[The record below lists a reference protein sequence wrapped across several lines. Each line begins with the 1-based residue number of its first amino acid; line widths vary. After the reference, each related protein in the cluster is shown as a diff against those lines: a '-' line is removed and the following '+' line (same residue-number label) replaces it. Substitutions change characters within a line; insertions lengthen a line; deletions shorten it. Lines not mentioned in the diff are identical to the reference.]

1 MKALFMFPVFILLF
15 GACSSIRPGA
25 DEQNATR
32 LASTFPDRAAQSAYT
47 DFTASVCR
55 LTAFVNYRT
64 LVFEPDSLVTVSEI
78 GRRSGPGT
86 IRTRLTRNESFSGTA
101 TVVSVNGNKGLLLTC
116 AHNVVFPDSVFTYDD
131 KANLRGNRYLLGL
144 SEKTG
149 QMIQVS
155 GPYGTMQGEVIASDI
170 EHDLALLE
178 VKGSQPG
185 VLPVPVKLR
194 LAAIDELHWGDR
206 IWLTGYPSGRFMM
219 TTGVL
224 SVPGSGE
231 GVLLTDA
238 PFSEGYSGA
247 PAIVYDRHAREFLLA
262 GMGRSVAA
270 RSEYVLKP
278 EKKIHEQAYNTALPY
293 QGPAYVEVEK
303 QAAPGVTFITSSGII
318 ARFIGSEKEQLEQRG
333 WVGIMKPEVVGIPV
347 NPDE

>member
-1 MKALFMFPVFILLF
+1 MKVFFLFPVFILLF
-15 GACSSIRPGA
+15 GACSSTRPVV

-64 LVFEPDSLVTVSEI
+64 LVFEPDSLILVSEI
-78 GRRSGPGT
+78 GRRSGPGIT
-86 IRTRLTRNESFSGTA
+86 RARLTRNESFSGTA
-101 TVVSVNGNKGLLLTC
+101 TVIAVSGNRGLLLTC
-116 AHNVVFPDSVFTYDD
+116 AHNVVFPDSVFTYND
-131 KANLRGNRYLLGL
+131 KANLQGKRFLLGL

-149 QMIQVS
+149 AMIQVS
-155 GPYGTMQGEVIASDI
+155 GPYGTMQGEVIASDA
-170 EHDLALLE
+170 ENDLALLE
-178 VKGSQPG
+178 VKGSQI
-185 VLPVPVKLR
+185 VTLPVPVKLR
-194 LAAIDELHWGDR
+194 LATISELHWGDR
-206 IWLTGYPSGRFMM
+206 VWLTGYPSGRNMM

-224 SVPGSGE
+224 SIPGSGE

-247 PAIVYDRHAREFLLA
+247 PAIIYDRLAGEFLLA
-262 GMGRSVAA
+262 GVGRSVAA

-303 QAAPGVTFITSSGII
+303 QAAPGVTFITSSGTIE
-318 ARFIGSEKEQLEQRG
+318 RFIGLEKEQLEKRG
-333 WVGIMKPEVVGIPV
+333 WVGILKQDVGGSQL
-347 NPDE
+347 NSDD

>member
-1 MKALFMFPVFILLF
+1 MKVLFLFPVFILLL
-15 GACSSIRPGA
+15 GACSSIRQGA

-32 LASTFPDRAAQSAYT
+32 LVSTFPDKAAQSAYT

-64 LVFEPDSLVTVSEI
+64 SVFEPDSLVTLTDIVL
-78 GRRSGPGT
+78 RTGPG
-86 IRTRLTRNESFSGTA
+86 ITRARQTRNESFSGTA
-101 TVVSVNGNKGLLLTC
+101 TVVSVSGNRGLLLTC

-131 KANLRGNRYLLGL
+131 KANRRGNRYLLGF
-144 SEKTG
+144 SVKTG

-155 GPYGTMQGEVIASDI
+155 GPYGTMQGEVIASDT
-170 EHDLALLE
+170 ENDLALIE
-178 VKGSQPG
+178 VKSSQPG
-185 VLPVPVKLR
+185 MLPVPVKLR

-206 IWLTGYPSGRFMM
+206 VWLTGYPSGRFMM
-219 TTGVL
+219 TAGVL
-224 SVPGSGE
+224 SIPISGE

-238 PFSEGYSGA
+238 PFTEGYSGA
-247 PAIVYDRHAREFLLA
+247 PAIVYDHQAGEFMLA
-262 GMGRSVAA
+262 GVGRSVAA

-318 ARFIGSEKEQLEQRG
+318 ARFIGLEKEQLEQRG
-333 WVGIMKPEVVGIPV
+333 WVGILNQDQGAIP
-347 NPDE
+347 PFR

>member
-1 MKALFMFPVFILLF
+1 MKVLFLFPVFILLL

-32 LASTFPDRAAQSAYT
+32 LVSTFPDRAAQSAYT

-64 LVFEPDSLVTVSEI
+64 SVFEPDSLVTLTDIVL
-78 GRRSGPGT
+78 RTGPG
-86 IRTRLTRNESFSGTA
+86 ITRARQTRNESFSGTA
-101 TVVSVNGNKGLLLTC
+101 TVVTVSGNRGLLLTC

-131 KANLRGNRYLLGL
+131 KANRWGNRYLLGF
-144 SEKTG
+144 SVKTG
-149 QMIQVS
+149 QVIQVS
-155 GPYGTMQGEVIASDI
+155 GPYGTMQGEVIASDT
-170 EHDLALLE
+170 ENDLALIE
-178 VKGSQPG
+178 VKSSQPG
-185 VLPVPVKLR
+185 MLPVPVKLR

-206 IWLTGYPSGRFMM
+206 VWLTGYPSGRFMM
-219 TTGVL
+219 TAGVL
-224 SVPGSGE
+224 SIPVSGE

-238 PFSEGYSGA
+238 PFTEGYSGA
-247 PAIVYDRHAREFLLA
+247 PAIVYDRRAGEFLLA
-262 GMGRSVAA
+262 GVGRSVAA

-318 ARFIGSEKEQLEQRG
+318 ARFIGLEKEQLEQRG
-333 WVGIMKPEVVGIPV
+333 WVGILNQDQGAIP
-347 NPDE
+347 PFR